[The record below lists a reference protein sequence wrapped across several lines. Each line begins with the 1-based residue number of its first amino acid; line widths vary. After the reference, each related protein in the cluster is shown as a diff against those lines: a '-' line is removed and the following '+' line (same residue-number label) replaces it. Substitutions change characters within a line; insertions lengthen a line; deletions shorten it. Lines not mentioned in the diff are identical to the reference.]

1 MNSRTKARKERL
13 ERVRERYLKK
23 IKEEEIAKEM
33 NLSLSTV
40 RGYISEMGLKK
51 RDWNAIREKIIEMYN
66 SGRNFEDIEEETGVC
81 RDTIRKTLKKSG
93 LLSSGRFYAVENNL
107 IDENTI
113 FADNR
118 VKIEKIVIYG
128 KRYQDVTQVLVPR

>member
-1 MNSRTKARKERL
+1 MSRTKARKERL

-23 IKEEEIAKEM
+23 IKEEDIAKEM

-107 IDENTI
+107 IDENTV

>member
-1 MNSRTKARKERL
+1 MSRTKARKERL

-23 IKEEEIAKEM
+23 IKEEDIAKEM

>member
-1 MNSRTKARKERL
+1 MSRTKARKERL

-23 IKEEEIAKEM
+23 IKEEDIAKEM

-66 SGRNFEDIEEETGVC
+66 SGRNFDDIGKETGVC

-107 IDENTI
+107 IDENTV

>member
-1 MNSRTKARKERL
+1 MDRTKARKERL
-13 ERVRERYLKK
+13 ERVREMYSRK

-66 SGRNFEDIEEETGVC
+66 SGRNFKDIEEETGVC
-81 RDTIRKTLKKSG
+81 RDTIRKILKKSG
-93 LLSSGRFYAVENNL
+93 LLSSGRFYVGENNL
-107 IDENTI
+107 IDENTV

>member
-1 MNSRTKARKERL
+1 MSRTKARKERL

-23 IKEEEIAKEM
+23 IKEEDIAKEM

-118 VKIEKIVIYG
+118 VKIEKVVIYG